1 LGFSVS
7 EAVMEILQVIIDDIR
22 VDAPVRE
29 IRRGIHW
36 TAVVSRHCGLSSTM
50 IRDHCCDDDGET
62 DFQDS
67 LSRLT
72 ALEIARHA
80 LSDNIAKASVGL
92 AAINSLTEVD
102 ASRCF
107 EINAAELLAKKGK
120 GKNVSVIGHFPF
132 VDDLRVVVRNLWVME
147 LYPRPGDFMAGD
159 AGKFLPQSDIVAI
172 SSTTL
177 INHTLHELL
186 QLCPADSIKMLLG
199 PTTPMT
205 EVLFDYGFDAISG
218 SRVTDEEA
226 VLRHISEGA
235 NFRQL
240 MQGGGITLLS
250 MVRDKGLLETE

>member
-1 LGFSVS
+1 
-7 EAVMEILQVIIDDIR
+7 MEMLQAIVHDIR

-36 TAVVSRHCGLSSTM
+36 TAVASRYCGLSSTM
-50 IRDHCCDDDGET
+50 IRDHCCDDDVES
-62 DFQDS
+62 DFQGS

-80 LSDNIAKASVGL
+80 LSDNIAEASVGL

-102 ASRCF
+102 PSRCF
-107 EINAAELLAKKGK
+107 EINAAELLATKGK

-132 VDDLRVVVRNLWVME
+132 VDDLRAVVRNLWVME
-147 LYPRPGDFMAGD
+147 LHTRPGDFAAED
-159 AGKFLPQSDIVAI
+159 AEKFLPQSEIVAI

-177 INHTLHELL
+177 INHTLQGLL
-186 QLCPADSIKMLLG
+186 RLCPGNSVKMLLG

-205 EVLFDYGFDAISG
+205 EVLFDYGVDVISG
-218 SRVTDEEA
+218 SKVTDEGA

-240 MQGGGITLLS
+240 KRGGGIMLLS
-250 MVRDKGLLETE
+250 MVRDERLLRE